1 MRSSFGAMRGEGTRG
16 TLLPFQFLDMVDGLT
31 RLDPV
36 RTYPA
41 RAADLVA
48 RMSAADGYEVQ
59 LVGGETLTSGLD
71 GSAGRVHIVFPLRY
85 GRQSLGQVTLFLPPG
100 KDRLD
105 PHDLRTA
112 RWATRIMGR
121 GLSYAARMRH
131 EARRSGIEDV
141 TDALSRA
148 PLTPRER
155 DVVGLLMSGASTRQI
170 ASETHL
176 TVGTVHTYLKRIY
189 PKLGVR
195 SRVELVARMI
205 GTDGLMFAHDPHS
218 PVIGANVHV
227 DPDIDPEES
236 TPQAMN

>member
-1 MRSSFGAMRGEGTRG
+1 
-16 TLLPFQFLDMVDGLT
+16 MVDGLT

-41 RAADLVA
+41 RAGELVA
-48 RMSAADGYEVQ
+48 RLCGADGYIVE
-59 LVGGETLTSGLD
+59 LEGGETVASEAGGEGRTRIGL
-71 GSAGRVHIVFPLRY
+71 PLRY
-85 GRQSLGQVTLFLPPG
+85 GRQTLGQVVLVLPEG
-100 KDRLD
+100 RDRLE

-112 RWATRIMGR
+112 RWAARIMGR
-121 GLSYAARMRH
+121 CLSYSARMRH
-131 EARRSGIEDV
+131 EPRKNGLEDV
-141 TDALSRA
+141 SEALHKA

-155 DVVGLLMSGASTRQI
+155 DVVALLMSGASTRQI

-205 GTDGLMFAHDPHS
+205 GTDGMVFGHHGHGHHDHHHHHAAATVELP
-218 PVIGANVHV
+218 PT
-227 DPDIDPEES
+227 E
-236 TPQAMN
+236 AMN

>member
-1 MRSSFGAMRGEGTRG
+1 V
-16 TLLPFQFLDMVDGLT
+16 LPFQFLDMVDGLT

-41 RAADLVA
+41 RAGELVA
-48 RMSAADGYEVQ
+48 RLCGADGFVVE
-59 LVGGETLTSGLD
+59 LEGGESVASESDLGASRI
-71 GSAGRVHIVFPLRY
+71 RVALPLRY
-85 GRQSLGQVTLFLPPG
+85 GRQTLGQVSLVLPEG
-100 KDRLD
+100 RDRLE

-112 RWATRIMGR
+112 RWAARIMGR
-121 GLSYAARMRH
+121 CLSYAARMRH
-131 EARRSGIEDV
+131 EPRKSGIEEV
-141 TDALSRA
+141 SEALHKA

-155 DVVGLLMSGASTRQI
+155 DVVALLMSGASTRQI

-205 GTDGLMFAHDPHS
+205 GTDGLMFGHDHHGHHVVVHHDEHIEDPDLHAHDEP
-218 PVIGANVHV
+218 P
-227 DPDIDPEES
+227 
-236 TPQAMN
+236 TPTEAMN

>member
-1 MRSSFGAMRGEGTRG
+1 V
-16 TLLPFQFLDMVDGLT
+16 LPFQFLDMVDGLT

-41 RAADLVA
+41 RAGELVA
-48 RMSAADGYEVQ
+48 RLCGVEGFIVE
-59 LVGGETLTSGLD
+59 LEGGETVASDSVPDDKRTKVSL
-71 GSAGRVHIVFPLRY
+71 PLRY
-85 GRQSLGQVTLFLPPG
+85 GRQTLGQVVLLLPEG
-100 KDRLD
+100 KERLE

-112 RWATRIMGR
+112 RWAARIMGR
-121 GLSYAARMRH
+121 CLNYSARMRH
-131 EARRSGIEDV
+131 EPRKNGIEEV
-141 TDALSRA
+141 SEALQKA

-155 DVVGLLMSGASTRQI
+155 DVVALLMSGASTRQI

-205 GTDGLMFAHDPHS
+205 GTDGLVFGHSSHPPAAHAA
-218 PVIGANVHV
+218 PVAVPV
-227 DPDIDPEES
+227 APVP
-236 TPQAMN
+236 PVMN